1 MVDDDNNGW
10 WRWSGVMQFHNTA
23 TTAVSHNFKLYAHPP
38 SPSIFSHFEIKW
50 SHLTSTKPKYW
61 EKNQMLPRLQRSQPM
76 LLGQPDSKV
85 LARLFGSWCFT
96 KRKKIIQ
103 RCLSGSAV
111 DLFWSQ
117 LLQKTVNCSLS
128 EIWLQ
133 CSYSTLFKDFCNNT
147 SILLQQHFSISATPF
162 CIYCNTFHL
171 HWGSTELLW
180 SKINLKDP

>member
-1 MVDDDNNGW
+1 MIMVDDDGRGW
-10 WRWSGVMQFHNTA
+10 CSFTIRRRRQHRTTSNFMHHTHHHIQF
-23 TTAVSHNFKLYAHPP
+23 SHNSRSNGPT
-38 SPSIFSHFEIKW
+38 SPQQNQNI
-50 SHLTSTKPKYW
+50 
-61 EKNQMLPRLQRSQPM
+61 EKIQMLPRLQRSQSM

-85 LARLFGSWCFT
+85 LARLFGPWCFT

-147 SILLQQHFSISATPF
+147 SILLQQHFSISATSF
-162 CIYCNTFHL
+162 CSRFHPHL
-171 HWGSTELLW
+171 GSTELL
-180 SKINLKDP
+180 

>member
-1 MVDDDNNGW
+1 
-10 WRWSGVMQFHNTA
+10 
-23 TTAVSHNFKLYAHPP
+23 
-38 SPSIFSHFEIKW
+38 
-50 SHLTSTKPKYW
+50 
-61 EKNQMLPRLQRSQPM
+61 MLPRLQRSQPM

-133 CSYSTLFKDFCNNT
+133 CSYSTLLKDFCNNT
-147 SILLQQHFSISATPF
+147 SVYLQQHFSISATTLQYFCNNTSVFLQLHFAFFATRSIYTEAQQNSFDPKKCYVTNTARGPNRPF
-162 CIYCNTFHL
+162 RCLDGNCH
-171 HWGSTELLW
+171 
-180 SKINLKDP
+180 

>member
-1 MVDDDNNGW
+1 
-10 WRWSGVMQFHNTA
+10 MQFHNTA
-23 TTAVSHNFKLYAHPP
+23 TTAASHNFKLYAHCTPTINFNFLTIRDQMVPP
-38 SPSIFSHFEIKW
+38 
-50 SHLTSTKPKYW
+50 HLNKTKILK
-61 EKNQMLPRLQRSQPM
+61 KNQMLPRLQRSQPM
-76 LLGQPDSKV
+76 RLGQPDSKV
-85 LARLFGSWCFT
+85 LARLFGPWCFT

-171 HWGSTELLW
+171 H
-180 SKINLKDP
+180 